1 MKQISYWAKKHVWQS
16 RALIV
21 LIYILLNI
29 LGIFTGKALNDINII
44 IPQPY
49 FIACIIFTII
59 LWVWYPKKGNINS
72 NINGSILY
80 FQRKLLD
87 FSLGLITFL
96 MIIYAGNNW
105 QNLFIKSESAL
116 ASKII
121 PMPKDSAIYNNPL
134 IKNFITSL
142 KEMDIAQLTQK
153 EKLRLIKK
161 QIKTIKQSSDTSKS
175 NKTLLIILSVFA
187 ALALI
192 YSLAALSCS
201 IACAGSEALAIVV
214 AVAGTA
220 LIIYFLVRIIKRI
233 SNGPPKKETI
243 KTEEK

>member
-29 LGIFTGKALNDINII
+29 LGIFTGRLLNDLNII
-44 IPQPY
+44 IPQLY

-59 LWVWYPKKGNINS
+59 LWIWYPEKRYTKTNIS
-72 NINGSILY
+72 GSILFY
-80 FQRKLLD
+80 RRKLFD

-96 MIIYAGNNW
+96 MIIYAGNTW
-105 QNLFIKSESAL
+105 QNLFIQSESAL

-121 PMPKDSAIYNNPL
+121 PIPKDSAIYNNPL
-134 IKNFITSL
+134 IKNFITGL
-142 KEMDIAQLTQK
+142 KEMDISKLNQR
-153 EKLRLIKK
+153 EKFRLIKK
-161 QIKTIKQSSDTSKS
+161 QIQTIKKDSETPKSDKVP
-175 NKTLLIILSVFA
+175 LIILSVLA
-187 ALALI
+187 ALALLYI
-192 YSLAALSCS
+192 LAFLSCS

-214 AVAGTA
+214 ALGGTA
-220 LIIYFLVRIIKRI
+220 LIIYLLVRMIKRI
-233 SNGPPKKETI
+233 CNRPPKKENT